1 MSGDES
7 DKEAVL
13 RKRRNI
19 TNKQINDTYN
29 LPTADKLIKPTG
41 AHEHKTTSK
50 NVMSKHAVNLR
61 FYTLNLGTDAGQL
74 VYSLAMIILPMIPLL
89 ILIGQLA
96 SSLVYYQAAEQD
108 LVVYVAIRNDFKNIQ
123 LL

>member
-1 MSGDES
+1 
-7 DKEAVL
+7 
-13 RKRRNI
+13 
-19 TNKQINDTYN
+19 
-29 LPTADKLIKPTG
+29 
-41 AHEHKTTSK
+41 
-50 NVMSKHAVNLR
+50 MSKHAVNLR

-108 LVVYVAIRNDFKNIQ
+108 LVVYVVCKFVNILTIYHLRLRQEVLDALDIAKLVQQ
-123 LL
+123 LQVILNECPKK

>member
-1 MSGDES
+1 MTAGKLECPEVES

-19 TNKQINDTYN
+19 TNKQVNDTYK

-41 AHEHKTTSK
+41 TFEHTGKTTSK

-89 ILIGQLA
+89 ILIGQLG
-96 SSLVYYQAAEQD
+96 SSLVYYKAAEQD
-108 LVVYVAIRNDFKNIQ
+108 LVV
-123 LL
+123 

>member
-1 MSGDES
+1 
-7 DKEAVL
+7 
-13 RKRRNI
+13 
-19 TNKQINDTYN
+19 
-29 LPTADKLIKPTG
+29 
-41 AHEHKTTSK
+41 
-50 NVMSKHAVNLR
+50 MSKHAVNLR

-108 LVVYVAIRNDFKNIQ
+108 LVVYVSDQISKMDEKSQ
-123 LL
+123 LFYRLRQEVLDALDIAKLVQQLQVFLQSF